1 MRMLCGTIL
10 AAVVVAAG
18 LTFGAAGGDDVV
30 IENMELMGSDPW
42 GVDAFD

>member
-1 MRMLCGTIL
+1 MRTTCVTIF
-10 AAVVVAAG
+10 AAAAVAAG
-18 LTFGAAGGDDVV
+18 LSFGAAGGDDVV